1 MRRAGGRSRA
11 PAWSTARVPS
21 RQSRRARLV
30 APRAGGP
37 PDFTVDGDARLLLEV
52 AVIAV
57 SGGLMLGAVNSV
69 GSMVGGAV
77 QQQNMTVRLAAR
89 LQAAE
94 MKLLEGG
101 YTTEEEAAEARDEI
115 RRMKALLR
123 KLEQEAAQGEGIQ
136 MDPRAAAPMNVGT
149 YFLKSFNSLL
159 VNRRAN
165 LKDGGAPALQTFV
178 TLTLLFTFCLQLS
191 GLLGL
196 AFDPSRGT

>member
-11 PAWSTARVPS
+11 PAWSPARVPL
-21 RQSRRARLV
+21 RQSRRARV
-30 APRAGGP
+30 APRAGAP

-52 AVIAV
+52 GVLAV
-57 SGGLMLGAVNSV
+57 SGGLVLGAVNSV
-69 GSMVGGAV
+69 GSMVRDSV

-101 YTTEEEAAEARDEI
+101 YGEEEAAGARDEI

-136 MDPRAAAPMNVGT
+136 MDPRTAAPMNVGT

>member
-21 RQSRRARLV
+21 RQSRRARV
-30 APRAGGP
+30 APRAGAP

-52 AVIAV
+52 GVLAV
-57 SGGLMLGAVNSV
+57 SGGLVLGAVNSV
-69 GSMVGGAV
+69 GSMVRDSV

-101 YTTEEEAAEARDEI
+101 YGEEEAAGARDEI

-136 MDPRAAAPMNVGT
+136 MDPRTAAPMNVGT
-149 YFLKSFNSLL
+149 YLLKSFNSLL
-159 VNRRAN
+159 DVRREN
-165 LKDGGAPALQTFV
+165 LKDGGAPALQTVV